1 MRPAF
6 YISVANRV
14 NYHGCIVLSH
24 LDMARRAVEAW
35 LSAHARPASLCVG
48 LTTANDFMSYV
59 NPLCGQNNGGRKM
72 DLMTFVTLI
81 VLAFAIVMIA
91 AGAFAAILGSGKS
104 RAFGGVMAV
113 IGLIVCVVWAY
124 LVGWS
129 DVSPFCEVELY
140 ETVYNA
146 VVNLIGVVIGALV
159 AVGIFMVVVLKS

>member
-1 MRPAF
+1 
-6 YISVANRV
+6 
-14 NYHGCIVLSH
+14 
-24 LDMARRAVEAW
+24 
-35 LSAHARPASLCVG
+35 
-48 LTTANDFMSYV
+48 
-59 NPLCGQNNGGRKM
+59 M

-81 VLAFAIVMIA
+81 VLAFAIVMVV

-113 IGLIVCVVWAY
+113 AGLLVCVIWAY

-129 DVSPFCEVELY
+129 DISPFCEVELY

-159 AVGIFMVVVLKS
+159 AVGIFLVVVLKS